1 MYSVH
6 RIGQQFA
13 TTYHRIDKAHEENRA
28 HTVRKSSKPPELMTR
43 SIPLSLLGTLLVTL
57 SLCLAQPSAGDPY
70 TQSAAQFLNQTVMW
84 YHRVAAEREIAS
96 TSRDAVFV
104 NDNARVGDQIVRL
117 AFEFAR
123 AEVQHE
129 EKSAENQTS
138 AGQQQSL
145 TPSRTQALTDMS
157 RKLDAQ
163 IQQTQQEIESL
174 RRQLESATGRKRQD
188 IQTTI
193 AETQSELELFEA
205 RRDILHTMVEFVGST
220 AEGKE
225 STGLAAQIAA
235 LSHSVPA
242 ALTTPSDV
250 AGRAQ
255 ESNSTVAVSPI
266 SKSEST
272 GLWGLIAGIMSASR
286 KIQSLNQDIQATNS
300 LTEDCKQL
308 RTPLADQ
315 LRQLAKQGDVIANQA
330 DADNRV
336 ILAKDKGELDRL
348 TSQFKLVSASFLPL
362 SKQAILLDLYSRNL
376 VSWRNA
382 FRNQYVADSKNLLLR
397 LLSLAVILALVW
409 GVAEIWR
416 RAIYRYVHDTRRRY
430 QMLLLR
436 RIAMWLAF
444 ALVVAFSFASEL
456 GSIATFAGLLTAGV
470 AVALQNV
477 ILSIAGYFFLIG
489 KFGVRVGDRVQIAGV
504 SGEVVEIGLVRIHVM
519 ELGGTG
525 RDVQPTGRVVAF
537 SNSFVFQPMAGMF
550 KQIPGTNFVW
560 HEITLTL
567 AADSNYS
574 AVEERMIKAVDTAFA
589 AYHETLEQQRALM
602 ERSLG
607 SVSVGPLQPR
617 TALRLT
623 PSGLEVKVSFPVQVH
638 EATEIDDRVTR
649 EVLKELDREPK
660 LRMVGSDIPTIRQIT
675 VVPQSKAT

>member
-1 MYSVH
+1 M
-6 RIGQQFA
+6 
-13 TTYHRIDKAHEENRA
+13 
-28 HTVRKSSKPPELMTR
+28 
-43 SIPLSLLGTLLVTL
+43 LGTLLVTL
-57 SLCLAQPSAGDPY
+57 SLCLAQPSPGDPD
-70 TQSAAQFLNQTVMW
+70 TQGAAQFLNQTVMW
-84 YHRVAAEREIAS
+84 YHRVTAEHELAS

-117 AFEFAR
+117 AFDFAR
-123 AEVQHE
+123 AEVQVE

-138 AGQQQSL
+138 AGQQQSS

-163 IQQTQQEIESL
+163 IQQTQQEIESQ

-225 STGLAAQIAA
+225 SAGLAAQISA

-242 ALTTPSDV
+242 ALTMPSD
-250 AGRAQ
+250 AASRAQ
-255 ESNSTVAVSPI
+255 ESNSAVAISPS
-266 SKSEST
+266 SKSEPA
-272 GLWGLIAGIMSASR
+272 GLWGLIAAIMSASR
-286 KIQSLNQDIQATNS
+286 TIQALNQDIQATNS
-300 LTEDCKQL
+300 LAEDCNHL

-315 LRQLAKQGDVIANQA
+315 LRQLAKQGDAIAAQA
-330 DADNRV
+330 DADSRV
-336 ILAKDKGELDRL
+336 ILAKDKGELDHL

-362 SKQAILLDLYSRNL
+362 SKQAVLLDLYSRNL

-382 FRNQYVADSKNLLLR
+382 VRNQYVADLKTLLLR
-397 LLSLAVILALVW
+397 LFSLALILAMVW

-436 RIAMWLAF
+436 RIAMWVAF
-444 ALVVAFSFASEL
+444 ALVITFSFASEL

-519 ELGGTG
+519 ELGGNG

-589 AYHETLEQQRALM
+589 TYHETLEQQRALM
-602 ERSLG
+602 ERNLG

-623 PSGLEVKVSFPVQVH
+623 PSGLEVKVSFPVLVH

-649 EVLKELDREPK
+649 EILKELDREPR

-675 VVPQSKAT
+675 VTPQAKTS